1 MKSWGRTPPW
11 FVTFAIAKAPPN
23 DRNRTNAKRLGEP
36 KKNVRV
42 SPLCRSLGRSDPWG
56 RPHPLPDRW
65 GHAAGPLL
73 DESGNPCGSLIL
85 FEADDLASAR
95 LYAAEDPYVI
105 KGVFASHEVNETKV
119 VFPK

>member
-1 MKSWGRTPPW
+1 MPLYAFIGRDGPSGPELR
-11 FVTFAIAKAPPN
+11 KAHRP
-23 DRNRTNAKRLGEP
+23 AHLERLEELAAAG
-36 KKNVRV
+36 KI
-42 SPLCRSLGRSDPWG
+42 
-56 RPHPLPDRW
+56 PH
-65 GHAAGPLL
+65 AGPLL